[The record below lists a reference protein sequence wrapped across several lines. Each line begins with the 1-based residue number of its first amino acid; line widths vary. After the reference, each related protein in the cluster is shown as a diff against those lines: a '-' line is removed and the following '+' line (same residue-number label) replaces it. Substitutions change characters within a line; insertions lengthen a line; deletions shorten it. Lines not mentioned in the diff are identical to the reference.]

1 MIRRNVSSD
10 LPELL
15 NCLILITIK
24 GQCQVV
30 MRGGVT
36 SVFGRQVD
44 EGAILGDVVFEQAL
58 QAVIGLT

>member
-1 MIRRNVSSD
+1 
-10 LPELL
+10 
-15 NCLILITIK
+15 
-24 GQCQVV
+24 